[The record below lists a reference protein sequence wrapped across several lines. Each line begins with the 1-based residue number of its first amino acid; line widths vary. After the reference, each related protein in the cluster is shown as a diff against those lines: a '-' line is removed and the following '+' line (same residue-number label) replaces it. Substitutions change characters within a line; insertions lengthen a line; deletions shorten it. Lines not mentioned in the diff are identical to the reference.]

1 MNLVLEKIEKLRD
14 ELHFH
19 NYNYY
24 VLDKPLISDYDFD
37 MKLKDLIN
45 LEKKYPQ
52 FYDNNSPTLRVGGSI
67 IKSFDS
73 VKHDFP
79 MYSLDNSY
87 SKNDLEDWNDR
98 IFKNIGH
105 NNLQFLCELKF
116 DGVSI
121 NLTYKSG
128 RLIKAVT
135 RGDGI
140 EGDDV
145 TENIKTIKTIPLKLK
160 GSYLQ
165 NFQIRGE
172 IIIEKND
179 FLKMNEIRLNQGL
192 DPYMNP
198 RNTASGSL
206 KLQDSSEVA
215 KRPLK
220 CFLYQ
225 IVSNEE
231 NYKTQQNYLENAL
244 DWGFNISQTYKL
256 CNNLNEVMNYINHW
270 DQKRHFLNYEID
282 GIVVKV
288 NDINYQKELGFTS
301 KYPRWS
307 IAYKYKTEQ
316 VYTRLKS
323 VSYQVGRTGAI
334 TPVANLEPV
343 LLGGTY
349 VKRASLHNE
358 DQINKLDLHVN
369 DIVNIEKGGE
379 IIPKIVGVD
388 LEKRNFEC
396 DKIEFVENCPSCFKI
411 LSRNESESQHYCLNF
426 KKCPPQ
432 ITGRIQHFISRKAM
446 DINGLG
452 NETIDLLYQSGLV
465 SNYADLYDLKRDDL
479 LPLERMANKSVN
491 NIFIGLEESKKIP
504 FERVLF
510 ALGIRYVGQTV
521 AKKIALAFKSI
532 DNLKTKKI
540 EDLILVDEIGDR
552 ISESI
557 VDFFQNEENCYLV
570 DRLKSI
576 GLQFEI
582 KQDKKPVNNVLKGD
596 SFVISG
602 VFENYSRDQLKKMIE
617 LNGGKILSS
626 ISSKTNY
633 LLGGNNV
640 GPSKLLKV
648 EKLKIPII
656 GIDSFINMLK
666 SKP

>member
-98 IFKNIGH
+98 IFKNIGD

-160 GSYLQ
+160 GSYPL

-244 DWGFNISQTYKL
+244 DWGFNVSQTYKL

-270 DQKRHFLNYEID
+270 DQKRHLLNYEID

-426 KKCPPQ
+426 KNCPPQ

-491 NIFIGLEESKKIP
+491 NIFIGLEESKK
-504 FERVLF
+504 
-510 ALGIRYVGQTV
+510 
-521 AKKIALAFKSI
+521 
-532 DNLKTKKI
+532 N
-540 EDLILVDEIGDR
+540 
-552 ISESI
+552 
-557 VDFFQNEENCYLV
+557 
-570 DRLKSI
+570 
-576 GLQFEI
+576 
-582 KQDKKPVNNVLKGD
+582 
-596 SFVISG
+596 SF
-602 VFENYSRDQLKKMIE
+602 
-617 LNGGKILSS
+617 
-626 ISSKTNY
+626 
-633 LLGGNNV
+633 
-640 GPSKLLKV
+640 
-648 EKLKIPII
+648 
-656 GIDSFINMLK
+656 
-666 SKP
+666 

>member
-1 MNLVLEKIEKLRD
+1 MSSIQQNIENLRD
-14 ELHFH
+14 ELHLH

-24 VLDKPLISDYDFD
+24 VLDKPVISDFEFD

-45 LEKKYPQ
+45 LENQYPE
-52 FYDNNSPTLRVGGSI
+52 FNDNNSPSIRVGGLVT
-67 IKSFDS
+67 KNFNT
-73 VKHDFP
+73 VVHDFP

-87 SKNDLEDWNDR
+87 SKDDLEQWNDR
-98 IFKNIGH
+98 VFKNIGDE
-105 NNLQFLCELKF
+105 NLKYLCELKF

-121 NLTYKSG
+121 NLTYENGK
-128 RLIKAVT
+128 LIKAVT

-140 EGDDV
+140 KGDDV

-160 GSYLQ
+160 GSYPAK
-165 NFQIRGE
+165 FQISGE

-179 FLKMNEIRLNQGL
+179 FLKMNIKRVEKGL
-192 DPYMNP
+192 EPYMNP

-206 KLQDSSEVA
+206 KLQDSSETA

-225 IVSNEE
+225 IVSSEQ
-231 NYKTQQNYLENAL
+231 NYKTQNEYLVEAL
-244 DWGFNISQTYKL
+244 DWGFNISKTYKL
-256 CNNLNEVMNYINHW
+256 CNNLSQVMSYINYW
-270 DQKRHFLNYEID
+270 DEERDNLNYEID

-316 VYTRLKS
+316 AKTKLLS
-323 VSYQVGRTGAI
+323 VSYQIGRTGAV
-334 TPVANLEPV
+334 TPVANLDPV

-358 DQINKLDLHVN
+358 DQINKLDLHINDFVN
-369 DIVNIEKGGE
+369 VEKGGE

-388 LEKRNFEC
+388 LSKRVVKSK
-396 DKIEFVENCPSCFKI
+396 KIKFIENCPSCFKV
-411 LSRNESESQHYCLNF
+411 LSRNESESHHYCLNF
-426 KKCPPQ
+426 NNCPTQ
-432 ITGRIQHFISRKAM
+432 ITGRVQHFISRKAM

-452 NETIDLLYQSGLV
+452 NETIDLLYKGGLI
-465 SNYADLYDLKRDDL
+465 SNYADLYNLKKEDLIL
-479 LPLERMANKSVN
+479 LDRMAEKSIN
-491 NIFIGLEESKKIP
+491 NIFNGLEESKNIP

-521 AKKIALAFKSI
+521 AKKLAKAFKSI
-532 DNLKTKKI
+532 DNIMSKKL
-540 EDLILVDEIGDR
+540 EDLLLVEEIGNR

-557 VDFFQNEENCYLV
+557 IEFFNNSENRLLIE
-570 DRLKSI
+570 RLKELGI
-576 GLQFEI
+576 QFEI
-582 KQDKKPVNNVLKGD
+582 KESNLPVNEILLGK

-602 VFENYSRDQLKKMIE
+602 VFENHSRDELKKIIE
-617 LNGGKILSS
+617 LNSGKVSSS
-626 ISSKTNY
+626 ISKKTNY
-633 LLGGNNV
+633 LLGGKNI
-640 GPSKLLKV
+640 GPSKLVKV
-648 EKLKIPII
+648 EKLEIPII
-656 GIDSFINMLK
+656 SENDLIEILN